1 MPRAHANGI
10 DLEWEEFGNADDP
23 PLLLIMGL
31 GGQMIVW
38 DEEFCALVAS
48 HGFRVIRFDNRDV
61 GLSTKIEGGPEP
73 DLLAAFTGDTS
84 SASYTLD
91 DMADDAAGLLDALGI
106 AAAHVVGASMGGMI
120 AQTLAIR
127 HPDKVQTLTSIMST
141 TGALDVGQPDPA
153 AIPLLLKPPPLDRAG
168 YIEHS
173 VDSSR
178 VLTSPGFP
186 FDEEG
191 TRERAARSFD
201 RCFHP
206 AGVGRQ
212 LLAIMASGDRT
223 PALRALHVPTLVVHG
238 EGDPLIT
245 PSGGRATAAAVPGAR
260 LLMIPGMGHDLPRE
274 AWDTIVDAIVELV
287 ATTREPV

>member
-91 DMADDAAGLLDALGI
+91 DMADDAAGLLDATGI

-178 VLTSPGFP
+178 VLTSPGFRS
-186 FDEEG
+186 
-191 TRERAARSFD
+191 TR
-201 RCFHP
+201 
-206 AGVGRQ
+206 
-212 LLAIMASGDRT
+212 
-223 PALRALHVPTLVVHG
+223 RALASARPGLSTG
-238 EGDPLIT
+238 AST
-245 PSGGRATAAAVPGAR
+245 PPAWDDSCWRSWPRATAHPRYAR
-260 LLMIPGMGHDLPRE
+260 FTCPPSSSTVRATRSSRRAGGRRRPRPCP
-274 AWDTIVDAIVELV
+274 APACS
-287 ATTREPV
+287 

>member
-31 GGQMIVW
+31 GAQMIVW
-38 DEEFCALVAS
+38 DDEFCALIAAR
-48 HGFRVIRFDNRDV
+48 GFRVIRFDNRDV
-61 GLSTKIEGGPEP
+61 GLSTKIEGGPTP
-73 DLLAAFTGDTS
+73 DLLAAFTGDAS

-91 DMADDAAGLLDALGI
+91 DMADDAAALLDELGI
-106 AAAHVVGASMGGMI
+106 TSAHVMGASMGGMI

-127 HPDKVQTLTSIMST
+127 HPQKVQTLTSIMST

-153 AIPLLLKPPPLDRAG
+153 VIPLLLTPPPVDRAG

-173 VDSSR
+173 VGGSR

-186 FDEEG
+186 FDEER
-191 TRERAARSFD
+191 TRARAAESYD
-201 RCFHP
+201 RCFDP
-206 AGVGRQ
+206 AGGARQ
-212 LLAIMASGDRT
+212 LLAILASGDRT
-223 PALRALHVPTLVVHG
+223 PALGSVRVPTLVVHG
-238 EGDPLIT
+238 DADPLVT

-274 AWDTIVDAIVELV
+274 AWETIVDAIVELV

>member
-1 MPRAHANGI
+1 MPTAHANGI
-10 DLEWEEFGNADDP
+10 DLEWEEFGSADDP

-31 GGQMIVW
+31 GAQMIVW
-38 DEEFCALVAS
+38 DEEFCELIAAR
-48 HGFRVIRFDNRDV
+48 GFRVIRFDNRDT
-61 GLSTKIEGGPEP
+61 GLSTKIEGGPPP

-127 HPDKVQTLTSIMST
+127 HPHKVQTLTSIMST
-141 TGALDVGQPDPA
+141 TGALDVGQPEPSA
-153 AIPLLLKPPPLDRAG
+153 VALLLTPPPVDRAG
-168 YIEHS
+168 FIEHS
-173 VDSSR
+173 IGTSR

-191 TRERAARSFD
+191 ARGRAARSYD

-212 LLAIMASGDRT
+212 LLAILASGDRT
-223 PALRALHVPTLVVHG
+223 PALRSLRVPTLVVHG
-238 EGDPLIT
+238 DADPLVT

-260 LLMIPGMGHDLPRE
+260 LLMIPGMGHDLPRG
-274 AWDTIVDAIVELV
+274 AWETIADAIVELET
-287 ATTREPV
+287 TTRESV